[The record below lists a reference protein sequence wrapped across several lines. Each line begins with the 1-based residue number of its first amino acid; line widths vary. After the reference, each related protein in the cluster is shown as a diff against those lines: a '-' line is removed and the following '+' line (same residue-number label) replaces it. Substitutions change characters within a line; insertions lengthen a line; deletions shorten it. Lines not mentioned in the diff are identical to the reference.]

1 MSARLPAQ
9 VALHIHSIVI
19 SGQMAPASFLQCRLC
34 LVHRLGRQTAG
45 LNLIHVWLSLSSKV
59 PLLAHGA
66 DLTSTKPLKPQ

>member
-1 MSARLPAQ
+1 
-9 VALHIHSIVI
+9 
-19 SGQMAPASFLQCRLC
+19 MAPASFLQCRLC